1 MIEFLNQLDTGIFLF
16 LNSLHS
22 PFWDKLMWFISG
34 RMEWIPLY
42 LILAGWVIYK
52 FRWRAIA
59 VIVLTILLIIASD
72 QTSVHLFKEVFQRP
86 RPCKNIDIQHL
97 VHLVNDYCSGK
108 YGFVSS
114 HAANTFAL
122 ASFTSLLFRNKL
134 YSLLIFFWAVVVS
147 YSRIYLGVHYPGDV
161 LGGLLLG
168 IGLGVL
174 FYWLYNLI
182 TKSQFFSY
190 FRLKTGK

>member
-1 MIEFLNQLDTGIFLF
+1 MIKFLNQLDTGIFLF

-22 PFWDKLMWFISG
+22 PFWDKVMWFVSG
-34 RMEWIPLY
+34 RIEWIPLY
-42 LILAGWVIYK
+42 LILAGWVVYK
-52 FRWRAIA
+52 FRWRAVAIIIFA
-59 VIVLTILLIIASD
+59 ILLIIVSD
-72 QTSVHLFKEVFQRP
+72 QTSVHLFKEVFHRP

-97 VHLVNDYCSGK
+97 VHLVNDYCSGA

-122 ASFTSLLFRNKL
+122 ASFTSLLFRNKI
-134 YSLLIFFWAVVVS
+134 YSWFIFFWAAVVS

-168 IGLGVL
+168 IGLGIL
-174 FYWLYNLI
+174 FYWLYALI
-182 TKSQFFSY
+182 TRSQFFSG
-190 FRLKTGK
+190 FKIKTRE